1 MSMQKNLFENEGK
14 SACNSWWCANL
25 CQDSI
30 NVFCQV
36 SISVFCQVGIGVFC
50 LIDLSDI
57 IRGSS
62 RHASSSAPPPHTC
75 VFARRLILRRRDENH
90 RLLPWS
96 SGWQDNLTLFNRSD
110 NNRASDV
117 FLFCQWKM
125 CEDLRGISIYPSY
138 CYLAWINLS
147 RIQLCC
153 YKMTITNWGNQV
165 VPNFH
170 QDVFPQFLTKQNRFV
185 ERLKV
190 DCSQKCTLRTHYA
203 VLI

>member
-62 RHASSSAPPPHTC
+62 RHASSSTPPPHTC

-90 RLLPWS
+90 RLLSWS
-96 SGWQDNLTLFNRSD
+96 SGWQPHPFESVGQQLCKWC
-110 NNRASDV
+110 
-117 FLFCQWKM
+117 FLFWLWKM
-125 CEDLRGISIYPSY
+125 CEGLRRLSIYLLPLILLFGMNKSF
-138 CYLAWINLS
+138 
-147 RIQLCC
+147 QLCC

-170 QDVFPQFLTKQNRFV
+170 QDVFPSFLTKQNKFV
-185 ERLKV
+185 ERIKV
-190 DCSQKCTLRTHYA
+190 DCSQRGTLRTHYA